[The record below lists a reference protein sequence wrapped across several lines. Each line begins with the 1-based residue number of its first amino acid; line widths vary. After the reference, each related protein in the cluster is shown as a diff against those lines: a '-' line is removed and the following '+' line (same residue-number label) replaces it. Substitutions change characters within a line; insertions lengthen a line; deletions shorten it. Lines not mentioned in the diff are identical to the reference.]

1 MPVTSAGE
9 RCPRCGNELPGQAV
23 FCPSCGNATP
33 TGAVGERA
41 DPVPASDS
49 ATQSATRE
57 LLVAVLGQDYL
68 LGELLGR
75 GGFAEVY
82 AAFDRRLKRRV
93 AVKVLRKELRG
104 DAAVRERFRR
114 EAEVVARLRHPHIV
128 SIYAVGES
136 QELAYLVMPL
146 LEGQTLAAALETEGR
161 WSFPEVCRIL
171 REAASA
177 LSEAH
182 RAGLIHRDV
191 KPENIFLD
199 GPDRRVVIMDF
210 GIAKAIDE
218 QATHLTATGMLVGS
232 PQFMSPEQAAGDR
245 VDALSDQYSL
255 ALVGYRMLSG
265 QLPFEADSLRALLYK
280 QATELPPPLENLRPD
295 IPASLDAMVTRALA
309 KERSQ
314 RFPTMGEFETALT
327 KVASE
332 VAGDFRRRR
341 TVPPLAERWAS
352 ALSELYDR
360 PWRWIA
366 AVLGGLLLFGYAY
379 PRSESR
385 GAREA
390 LGARDSAIATARRAL
405 RSLGVPEGSERVYL
419 GSNRGLFRFLQEAE
433 GPLAAEST
441 AASVGVW
448 YWSLQHYREEPYE
461 NGYASSDARGRW
473 LSVSTFVPDSTARP
487 TISADSA
494 LRLSLEFARRLGYES
509 TTLGTARR
517 SERLLVARRDFGFTW
532 TPPSGLPKRGRDSV
546 AVTLS
551 VNIAGDRL
559 AGVDLYRRAPK
570 PSTFE
575 LSATAAALV
584 GNLAGGVVAVL
595 LFVALGIAA
604 KRAAFDTIQWGA
616 TFRLAMFFLVVH
628 TATFILPSIPVLATP
643 LFSAENVATITGHV
657 SFGFATPA
665 LLAPA
670 LMLLVLLS
678 ATESLLNETRPEL
691 VAGLTDVSRLR
702 LRTPEVLKALPAGIG
717 LGVLLAA
724 VRAAASLVGRFWLR
738 LPVESWTAVPEASA
752 NSRWPMLG
760 VLSEFWMTVMAFTLL
775 AFLVAAAIQTRRP
788 WLAPLGAALLWTG
801 LTVTVRAPSEIVA
814 WQALLDGMVVGLI
827 ALVVL
832 RRGLLAGALALFLST
847 GIPVVYD
854 LFWAGGPFRTAGVEG
869 LLLLLFPAALGVII
883 YRQRPHSLPS
893 ATPPPPLGV

>member
-41 DPVPASDS
+41 EPVPASDS
-49 ATQSATRE
+49 ATRSATRE

-93 AVKVLRKELRG
+93 AVKVLREELRG

-280 QATELPPPLENLRPD
+280 QATEQPPPLENLRPD

-390 LGARDSAIATARRAL
+390 LGARDSALAAARLALRQLATAKPAETIYRF
-405 RSLGVPEGSERVYL
+405 SDDD
-419 GSNRGLFRFLQEAE
+419 LFRFLQEVEDPA
-433 GPLAAEST
+433 AAEST
-441 AASVGVW
+441 AASVGLW
-448 YWSLQHYREEPYE
+448 GWEIQRYRQEPYE
-461 NGYASSDARGRW
+461 WTYAAADARGR
-473 LSVSTFVPDSTARP
+473 LRAMGTYVADSIARP
-487 TISADSA
+487 TLAPDSA
-494 LRLSLEFARRLGYES
+494 LRLSLAFVQRLGYDTAS
-509 TTLGTARR
+509 LGPARR
-517 SERLLVARRDFGFTW
+517 SERLLVARRDYGFTW
-532 TPPSGLPKRGRDSV
+532 TLPSGLPKRGRDSV
-546 AVTLS
+546 AVTLR
-551 VNIAGDRL
+551 VGVAGDRVESF
-559 AGVDLYRRAPK
+559 GVNRDVPK
-570 PSTFE
+570 PSTFV
-575 LSATAAALV
+575 LTNAAIQAIGSV
-584 GNLAGGVVAVL
+584 AAGVLVL
-595 LFVALGIAA
+595 LLFFALGTAA
-604 KRAAFDTIQWGA
+604 KRATFDTIQWA
-616 TFRLAMFFLVVH
+616 STFRLAVLFLVVH
-628 TATFILPSIPVLATP
+628 TLTMILPTLPALSEP
-643 LFSAENVATITGHV
+643 LVSLENVARVIGNA
-657 SFGFATPA
+657 SMKYAAPAT
-665 LLAPA
+665 LGPA
-670 LMLLVLLS
+670 LMLLVFLT
-678 ATESLLNETRPEL
+678 AAESLLNEARPEL
-691 VAGLTDVSRLR
+691 VVGLTDVSWLR
-702 LRTPEVLKALPAGIG
+702 LRTPEVLRALPAGVG

-724 VRAAASLVGRFWLR
+724 LRAGAGLGGRAWLH
-738 LPVESWTAVPEASA
+738 LPIEPWTAVPRASLD
-752 NSRWPMLG
+752 SRWPLIG
-760 VLSEFWMTVMAFTLL
+760 VLGEGWATVMAFTMI
-775 AFLVAAAIQTRRP
+775 AFLVAVAIRARRP
-788 WLAPLGAALLWTG
+788 WLAPIGAALLWSGVTL
-801 LTVTVRAPSEIVA
+801 LTREQEVLA
-814 WQALLDGMVVGLI
+814 WQALLEGLVLG
-827 ALVVL
+827 AVAAVVL
-832 RRGLLAGALALFLST
+832 RRGLLTGGVALFVAT

-854 LFWAGGPFRTAGVEG
+854 LFWAGGPFFAAGVEG

-883 YRQRPHSLPS
+883 YRQRPRALLS

>member
-41 DPVPASDS
+41 EPVPASDS

-93 AVKVLRKELRG
+93 AVKVLREELRG

-114 EAEVVARLRHPHIV
+114 EAEVVARLRHPHV
-128 SIYAVGES
+128 VPIYAVGEA
-136 QELAYLVMPL
+136 QDLAYFVMPL

-210 GIAKAIDE
+210 GIAKAVDE
-218 QATHLTATGMLVGS
+218 QASHLTATGMLVGS

-280 QATELPPPLENLRPD
+280 QATEQPPPLENLRPD

-309 KERSQ
+309 KERAQ

-327 KVASE
+327 RVASE

-341 TVPPLAERWAS
+341 TVPPPAERWAA
-352 ALSELYDR
+352 ALSEVYDR
-360 PWRWIA
+360 PWRWVA
-366 AVLGGLLLFGYAY
+366 ALVGGLLLFGYAY

-390 LGARDSAIATARRAL
+390 LGARDGAIAAARLAL
-405 RSLGVPEGSERVYL
+405 HSLGATQPTETVYRN
-419 GSNRGLFRFLQEAE
+419 SANDLFRFLQEAE
-433 GPLAAEST
+433 GSIAAEST
-441 AASVGVW
+441 AASAGVW
-448 YWSLQHYREEPYE
+448 YWEVQRYRREPYE
-461 NGYASSDARGRW
+461 WSYATADARGR
-473 LSVSTFVPDSTARP
+473 LLAMSTYVADSIPRP
-487 TISADSA
+487 SISGDSA
-494 LRLSLEFARRLGYES
+494 LRLSLWFARRLGFDS
-509 TTLGTARR
+509 MAFGAARR
-517 SERLLVARRDFGFTW
+517 SERLLVARRDYGFTW
-532 TPPSGLPKRGRDSV
+532 TPPSALPKRGRDSV

-551 VNIAGDRL
+551 VGVVGDR
-559 AGVDLYRRAPK
+559 VERFSQYRDVPK
-570 PSTFE
+570 ASTFE

-616 TFRLAMFFLVVH
+616 AFRLAVLFLVVH

-678 ATESLLNETRPEL
+678 ATESLLNEARPEL

-702 LRTPEVLKALPAGIG
+702 LRTPEVLRALPAGIG
-717 LGVLLAA
+717 LGALLAA
-724 VRAAASLVGRFWLR
+724 GRAAASLAGRFWLH
-738 LPVESWTAVPEASA
+738 LPVESWTSIPRASA
-752 NSRWPMLG
+752 DSRWPWIG
-760 VLSEFWMTVMAFTLL
+760 VLSEVWLVVMAFTLVS
-775 AFLVAAAIQTRRP
+775 FLVAVAIRARRS
-788 WLAPLGAALLWTG
+788 WLAPLGAVLLWTG
-801 LTVTVRAPSEIVA
+801 LTVTVREPSVVV
-814 WQALLDGMVVGLI
+814 WQALLDGIVVG
-827 ALVVL
+827 AVAVVVL
-832 RRGLLAGALALFLST
+832 RRGLLASGVALFVAT
-847 GIPVVYD
+847 GMPIVYD
-854 LFWAGGPFRTAGVEG
+854 LLWAGGPFRTAGVEG

-883 YRQRPHSLPS
+883 FRQRPHSLPS
-893 ATPPPPLGV
+893 ATPPPHLGA